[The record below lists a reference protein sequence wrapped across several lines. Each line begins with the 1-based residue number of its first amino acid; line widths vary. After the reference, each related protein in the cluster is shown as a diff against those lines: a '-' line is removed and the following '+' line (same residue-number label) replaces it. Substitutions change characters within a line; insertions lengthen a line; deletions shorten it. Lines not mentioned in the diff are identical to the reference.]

1 LISNLDRCITDS
13 CRFKRTIKDF
23 IELISKDESIS
34 LIKDNPTLYDDMLKF
49 GYMNLSEFNFD
60 DMTDRKYLSGKL
72 YDFKIERNDAE
83 K

>member
-1 LISNLDRCITDS
+1 
-13 CRFKRTIKDF
+13 
-23 IELISKDESIS
+23 
-34 LIKDNPTLYDDMLKF
+34 MLKF